1 MGVLVY
7 GSGPHEILE
16 HEAYRAKLCKYPP
29 ALGAIRPLLPTTQTT
44 GTRRRRPPPIRTIGL
59 SVAALAIPAAAGLLP
74 PGWVEDEVAL
84 LVWLPALVPPFLLAY
99 YRGWGGASA
108 ALAGGMVT
116 LALVQVELLLL
127 GISRPTWP
135 LVSTVMAL
143 LVIVSLGSGWVAE
156 LLHRERERMDRSA
169 LTDPATGLP
178 NRRHAEIFLDAAWAA
193 AVRGRQLSVVLFE
206 VDRPSLFAPPSK
218 GAESGRVLRTVA
230 RILAE
235 RTRRMDLSARL
246 EGEML
251 LTVLPD
257 CPVEQA
263 AVFAEQVRARVTR
276 LYFPNGHVTLSAG
289 VAGIEDGMGSPD
301 VLLATA
307 DRAVHVAR
315 DGGGNRVARADT
327 SLPRTRRRPAQS
339 SGSDRGGPRDLEGV
353 RVVLVDDDDEVLTST
368 ARMLDRL
375 GCVVRSA
382 HSARY
387 AVRILTRDAPVD
399 VVVTDIVMPEMSGF
413 TLIDVVSKARGGLP
427 VLYMSGYPREEVY
440 WGGIPGAPSAFLSKP
455 LEIEELRRTLV
466 TLLRSHRD
474 VDGWGEVVE
483 APLEETTRVVPE
495 TPADAADEGA
505 SPESVPRKRGRILV
519 IDDDESIVAT
529 LQRLFT
535 RAGYGRPVGLTDP
548 TRAVDVLRAG
558 VFDLMIL
565 DLHMPGM
572 DGFEVLG
579 AVRDLVDRE
588 EYFPVLVLTGEDDP
602 LVRRRALAAGAMD
615 FLNKPFDPAEAEARV
630 GNLLATRFL
639 NQSVALERDTLED
652 RVRERTA
659 ELADTRSEILHRLA
673 RAAEYRDDVT
683 GRHAERVGL
692 LSSRFAAELGLPP
705 REVDIIRRTAP
716 LHDLGKIGVPDAILR
731 KVGRLTPAEFEIM
744 KTHTT
749 IGAQIL
755 GGSSHRLL
763 EVAREIA
770 LCHHE
775 RWDGLGYP
783 HGRRGSDTPL
793 EARIVAVADTFDTI
807 AHNRPYKAALPPRDA
822 VAEIA
827 RCRGRHYDPDVVD
840 AFLAIVDRVGVDN
853 VVGLADPLDPLRDTM
868 GPTALSS

>member
-1 MGVLVY
+1 
-7 GSGPHEILE
+7 
-16 HEAYRAKLCKYPP
+16 
-29 ALGAIRPLLPTTQTT
+29 LLPTTPTT
-44 GTRRRRPPPIRTIGL
+44 GSRHRRPPPIHTIAL

-74 PGWVEDEVAL
+74 RGWVEDQVAL

-99 YRGWGGASA
+99 YRGWRGASV

-127 GISRPTWP
+127 GISHPAWP
-135 LVSTVMAL
+135 LVSMVVAL
-143 LVIVSLGSGWVAE
+143 LVIVSIGSGWVAE
-156 LLHRERERMDRSA
+156 LLHRERERLDRSA

-193 AVRGRQLSVVLFE
+193 AVRGRQLSVVIFE
-206 VDRPSLFAPPSK
+206 IDRAPTARREPDRDD
-218 GAESGRVLRTVA
+218 GGRVLRTVA
-230 RILAE
+230 RVLAE

-251 LTVLPD
+251 LAVLPD

-263 AVFAEQVRARVTR
+263 AAFAEQVRSRVAR
-276 LYFPNGHVTLSAG
+276 LYFPDGNVTLSAG
-289 VAGIEDGMGSPD
+289 VAAIEDGMGSPD

-307 DRAVHVAR
+307 DRAVQVAR
-315 DGGGNRVARADT
+315 DGGGNGVARADT
-327 SLPRTRRRPAQS
+327 SLPRTHGRRTRAAGADGRVP
-339 SGSDRGGPRDLEGV
+339 GNLEGV
-353 RVVLVDDDDEVLTST
+353 RVVLVDDDDEALTST
-368 ARMLDRL
+368 ARMLGRL

-382 HSARY
+382 RSARD
-387 AVRILTRDAPVD
+387 ALRVLTRDAPVD

-413 TLIDVVSKARGGLP
+413 TLIDIASKARGALP

-455 LEIEELRRTLV
+455 LEIGELRRTLAG
-466 TLLRSHRD
+466 LLPSDREA
-474 VDGWGEVVE
+474 DGVGGAVQAAPEQPSVVLGPTE
-483 APLEETTRVVPE
+483 GRLDEEPRPE
-495 TPADAADEGA
+495 PTPD
-505 SPESVPRKRGRILV
+505 KRGHILV
-519 IDDDESIVAT
+519 IDDDASVVAT

-535 RAGYGRPVGLTDP
+535 RAGYQRPVGITEP
-548 TRAVDVLRAG
+548 TKAVDVLRGGA
-558 VFDLMIL
+558 FDLMIL
-565 DLHMPGM
+565 DLHMPEM
-572 DGFEVLG
+572 DGFQVLT
-579 AVRDLVDRE
+579 AVRAHFDPE

-639 NQSVALERDTLED
+639 NQSVALQRDTLED

-673 RAAEYRDDVT
+673 CAAEYRDDVT

-692 LSSRFAAELGLPP
+692 LSSRLAAELGLPP

-716 LHDLGKIGVPDAILR
+716 LHDIGKIGVPDAILR
-731 KVGRLTPAEFEIM
+731 KVGRLTPGEFEIM

-783 HGRRGSDTPL
+783 YGRRGSDTPL

-822 VAEIA
+822 VAEIV
-827 RCRGRHYDPDVVD
+827 RCRGTHYDPDTVD
-840 AFLAIVDRVGVDN
+840 AFLAIVERVGVED
-853 VVGLADPLDPLRDTM
+853 VFGLADPLDPLRDTM

>member
-1 MGVLVY
+1 M
-7 GSGPHEILE
+7 
-16 HEAYRAKLCKYPP
+16 
-29 ALGAIRPLLPTTQTT
+29 
-44 GTRRRRPPPIRTIGL
+44 RTIAL
-59 SVAALAIPAAAGLLP
+59 SVAALAIPAAAALLP
-74 PGWVEDEVAL
+74 HGWVEDQVAL

-99 YRGWGGASA
+99 YRGWRGASV

-127 GISRPTWP
+127 GIAHPAWP
-135 LVSTVMAL
+135 LVSTVVAL
-143 LVIVSLGSGWVAE
+143 LAVVSIGSGWVAE
-156 LLHRERERMDRSA
+156 LLHRDRERLDRSA

-193 AVRGRQLSVVLFE
+193 AIRGRQLSVVLFE
-206 VDRPSLFAPPSK
+206 IDRPPEAPRPSDEAD
-218 GAESGRVLRTVA
+218 GGRVLRTVA
-230 RILAE
+230 RVLAE
-235 RTRRMDLSARL
+235 RTRRMDLSAHL
-246 EGEML
+246 EGDTL
-251 LTVLPD
+251 LAVLPD

-263 AVFAEQVRARVTR
+263 AAFSEQVRSRVAR
-276 LYFPNGHVTLSAG
+276 LYFPDGNVTLSAG
-289 VAGIEDGMGSPD
+289 VAGVEDGMGSPD

-315 DGGGNRVARADT
+315 EGGGNRVARADT
-327 SLPRTRRRPAQS
+327 SLPRAPRRPPRHA
-339 SGSDRGGPRDLEGV
+339 GTEGGDPENLDGV
-353 RVVLVDDDDEVLTST
+353 RILLVDDDHQALTST

-375 GCVVRSA
+375 GCLVRKARSA
-382 HSARY
+382 RDAL
-387 AVRILTRDAPVD
+387 RILTRDAPVD
-399 VVVTDIVMPEMSGF
+399 VIVTDVVMPEMSGF
-413 TLIDVVSKARGGLP
+413 TVVDIAAKARGALP

-440 WGGIPGAPSAFLSKP
+440 WGGIPGSPSAFLSKP
-455 LEIEELRRTLV
+455 LEIEELRRTLAG
-466 TLLRSHRD
+466 LLRSNRD
-474 VDGWGEVVE
+474 GAGAEE
-483 APLEETTRVVPE
+483 AVQA
-495 TPADAADEGA
+495 PADPSHPPVAGLAAGGVHGEPGTEGG
-505 SPESVPRKRGRILV
+505 PGKRGRILV
-519 IDDDESIVAT
+519 IDDDASVVAT

-535 RAGYGRPVGLTDP
+535 RAGYPRPVALTDP
-548 TRAVDVLRAG
+548 TEAIDVLRGGA
-558 VFDLMIL
+558 FDLMVL
-565 DLHMPGM
+565 DLHMPRM
-572 DGFEVLG
+572 DGFEVLA
-579 AVRDLVDRE
+579 AVRAHFDAE

-639 NQSVALERDTLED
+639 TQSVALQRDTLED

-692 LSSRFAAELGLPP
+692 LSSRLAAELGLPP

-716 LHDLGKIGVPDAILR
+716 LHDLGKIGVPDTILR
-731 KVGRLTPAEFEIM
+731 KVGRLTPGEFEIM

-755 GGSSHRLL
+755 GGSAHRLL
-763 EVAREIA
+763 EVARAIA

-783 HGRRGSDTPL
+783 YGRRGADTPL
-793 EARIVAVADTFDTI
+793 EARIVAVADTFDTV
-807 AHNRPYKAALPPRDA
+807 AHGRPYKAALPPPEA

-827 RCRGRHYDPDVVD
+827 RCRGTHYDPDVVD
-840 AFLAIVDRVGVDN
+840 AFLAIVERVGVDD
-853 VVGLADPLDPLRDTM
+853 VFALADPLDPSRDTM
-868 GPTALSS
+868 GPTALTS

>member
-1 MGVLVY
+1 MQ
-7 GSGPHEILE
+7 
-16 HEAYRAKLCKYPP
+16 A
-29 ALGAIRPLLPTTQTT
+29 TD
-44 GTRRRRPPPIRTIGL
+44 TRRRRPPPTRTIAL

-74 PGWVEDEVAL
+74 PGWVEDQVAL

-99 YRGWGGASA
+99 YRGWRGASA

-135 LVSTVMAL
+135 LVSTVIAL
-143 LVIVSLGSGWVAE
+143 LVIVSIGSGWVAE
-156 LLHRERERMDRSA
+156 LLHRERERLDRSA

-193 AVRGRQLSVVLFE
+193 AIRGRRLSVVLFE
-206 VDRPSLFAPPSK
+206 IDRPSSVERPPD
-218 GAESGRVLRTVA
+218 GAAGARVLRTVA
-230 RILAE
+230 RVLGE

-257 CPVEQA
+257 CSIEQA
-263 AVFAEQVRARVTR
+263 AAFAEQVRSRVAR
-276 LYFPNGHVTLSAG
+276 LYFPDGNVTLSVGIA
-289 VAGIEDGMGSPD
+289 AIEDGMGSPD

-307 DRAVHVAR
+307 DRTVHMAR
-315 DGGGNRVARADT
+315 DGGGNCVVRADT
-327 SLPRTRRRPAQS
+327 SLPHSHRRPARP
-339 SGSDRGGPRDLEGV
+339 SGTAVEDVNDLEGI
-353 RVVLVDDDDEVLTST
+353 RIVVVDDDEAALTST
-368 ARMLDRL
+368 ARMLEQL

-382 HSARY
+382 RSARD
-387 AVRILTRDAPVD
+387 ALRILTRDAPVD
-399 VVVTDIVMPEMSGF
+399 ILVTDIVMPEMSGF
-413 TLIDVVSKARGGLP
+413 TLVDIASKARGGLP

-466 TLLRSHRD
+466 ALLRSPHD
-474 VDGWGEVVE
+474 ADEAVPAPPDGSSHGVAE
-483 APLEETTRVVPE
+483 APADRV
-495 TPADAADEGA
+495 AAA
-505 SPESVPRKRGRILV
+505 PKPESAPGKRGRILV
-519 IDDDESIVAT
+519 IDDDASVVAT

-535 RAGYGRPVGLTDP
+535 RTGYERPVGLTDP
-548 TRAVDVLRAG
+548 TRALEVLRGGA
-558 VFDLMIL
+558 FDLVIL

-579 AVRDLVDRE
+579 AVRGLVDAE
-588 EYFPVLVLTGEDDP
+588 EYLPVLVLTGEDDP

-639 NQSVALERDTLED
+639 NLSVALQRDTLED
-652 RVRERTA
+652 RVHERTA

-692 LSSRFAAELGLPP
+692 LSSRLAAELGLPP

-716 LHDLGKIGVPDAILR
+716 LHDVGKIGVPDAILR
-731 KVGRLTPAEFEIM
+731 KVGRLTPDEFEIM

-763 EVAREIA
+763 EVARQIA

-783 HGRRGSDTPL
+783 HGRRGPDTPL

-807 AHNRPYKAALPPRDA
+807 AHNRPYKSALPPRA
-822 VAEIA
+822 ALAEIV
-827 RCRGRHYDPDVVD
+827 RCRGRHYDPDIVD
-840 AFLAIVDRVGVDN
+840 AFVAIVDRVGPDDVF
-853 VVGLADPLDPLRDTM
+853 GLADPLDPSRDTM